1 MTEAQI
7 HLMTNHFPIILPMIG
22 GVILILSFL
31 LKSAVSR
38 RIGYFIVV
46 LGGLFTIPAF
56 FSGEGAEEI
65 VEHLGKSHDLI
76 HEHEEK
82 AEIFAY
88 LSYLISLVS
97 LVALWM
103 NWKKKSYE
111 KLLFP
116 LVIIGSLG
124 LAVLAFQ
131 TGKSGGEIS
140 HPEILN
146 QED

>member
-1 MTEAQI
+1 
-7 HLMTNHFPIILPMIG
+7 
-22 GVILILSFL
+22 
-31 LKSAVSR
+31 
-38 RIGYFIVV
+38 
-46 LGGLFTIPAF
+46 
-56 FSGEGAEEI
+56 
-65 VEHLGKSHDLI
+65 
-76 HEHEEK
+76 
-82 AEIFAY
+82 
-88 LSYLISLVS
+88 
-97 LVALWM
+97 M